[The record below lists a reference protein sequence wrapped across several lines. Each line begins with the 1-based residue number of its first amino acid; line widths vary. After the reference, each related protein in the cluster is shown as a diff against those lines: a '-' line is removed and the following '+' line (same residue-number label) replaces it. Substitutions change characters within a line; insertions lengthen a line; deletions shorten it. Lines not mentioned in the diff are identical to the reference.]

1 MNDIVTSGGST
12 LGMAFALL
20 GAGLTLALGGVGS
33 SIGVGLAGMTAAG
46 VITEDPKKFGK
57 LIPFVALPGTQGVY
71 GLLLFFYVCRQK
83 LLFWTSTT
91 PVYPTM
97 DQGFELFFV
106 GLAAGI
112 VLLVS
117 AIYQGKVAAA
127 TIGVIAKKPEQLGKS
142 LILPAFV
149 ETYAVLALVSAILIL
164 GSLKV
169 G

>member
-1 MNDIVTSGGST
+1 MVASGDSL
-12 LGMAFALL
+12 LGMALALL
-20 GAGLTLALGGVGS
+20 GAGLALALGGAGS
-33 SIGVGLAGMTAAG
+33 SIGVGLAGMTASG

-83 LLFWTSTT
+83 LMFLTQSS
-91 PVYPTM
+91 PVYPTLN
-97 DQGFELFFV
+97 QGFEVFFI
-106 GLAAGI
+106 GLSAGI

-127 TIGVIAKKPEQLGKS
+127 TIGIIAKKPEQMGKS

-149 ETYAVLALVSAILIL
+149 ETYAVFALVSAILIL
-164 GSLKV
+164 GTLKV
-169 G
+169 GL